1 MRRYYYGKPIAWG
14 PLVLIA
20 ALITAVVGIDCAMKP
35 YVSSIVSY
43 EAKNFAVA
51 TVDTAVQD
59 ELKTKNIDY
68 NDFVTVSRDADGKVQ
83 SISSNVEKQN
93 TLQVELTQAVQNV
106 VQKKMCTSV
115 GIPMGTLSGSPILH
129 GRGPCVPLK
138 VTFSGSVQA
147 KLQSFF
153 DSAGI
158 NQTRHRLILHVTVGL
173 YTYLIGKDANQ
184 QITVDVP
191 VAETVIVGPVPS
203 VALQQAVKAG

>member
-1 MRRYYYGKPIAWG
+1 
-14 PLVLIA
+14 
-20 ALITAVVGIDCAMKP
+20 
-35 YVSSIVSY
+35 
-43 EAKNFAVA
+43 
-51 TVDTAVQD
+51 
-59 ELKTKNIDY
+59 
-68 NDFVTVSRDADGKVQ
+68 
-83 SISSNVEKQN
+83 
-93 TLQVELTQAVQNV
+93 
-106 VQKKMCTSV
+106 
-115 GIPMGTLSGSPILH
+115 
-129 GRGPCVPLK
+129 
-138 VTFSGSVQA
+138 